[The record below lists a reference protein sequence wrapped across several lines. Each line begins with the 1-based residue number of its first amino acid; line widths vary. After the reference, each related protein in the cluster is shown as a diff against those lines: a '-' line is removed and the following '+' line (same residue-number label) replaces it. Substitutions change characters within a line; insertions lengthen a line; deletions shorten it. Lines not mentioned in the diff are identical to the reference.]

1 MEKYNFYKVKFISNF
16 IYFIS
21 IPIISY
27 IFLTYFYETDILNI
41 KGFLYSYFLG
51 IFLINIFSN
60 IFDFINYKIITS
72 KNNENT
78 NNQSENINENNSKI
92 KNKSRRLKE
101 IRILDSNKEK
111 YIKNNLFFI
120 IGTTIYIIL
129 FINFIDIPLKYFGI
143 TTGLINLIIY
153 FSKILLFSGTAIPLN
168 IFITTQEFYSNK
180 SILILTI
187 NKLLLFTTLGLILL
201 DNLNL
206 KGLVLT
212 ISLLELLEVIFKIV
226 LIKIIEKLD

>member
-1 MEKYNFYKVKFISNF
+1 MNN
-16 IYFIS
+16 
-21 IPIISY
+21 
-27 IFLTYFYETDILNI
+27 LTNY
-41 KGFLYSYFLG
+41 
-51 IFLINIFSN
+51 INIDN
-60 IFDFINYKIITS
+60 IY
-72 KNNENT
+72 
-78 NNQSENINENNSKI
+78 
-92 KNKSRRLKE
+92 
-101 IRILDSNKEK
+101 
-111 YIKNNLFFI
+111 
-120 IGTTIYIIL
+120 
-129 FINFIDIPLKYFGI
+129 IPLKYFGL

-212 ISLLELLEVIFKIV
+212 ISLLELIGVIFKIV
-226 LIKIIEKLD
+226 LIKGVEEERKTTLF

>member
-27 IFLTYFYETDILNI
+27 IFLTCFYETDILNI

-72 KNNENT
+72 KNIQNI

-120 IGTTIYIIL
+120 IGTSIYIIL
-129 FINFIDIPLKYFGI
+129 FINFIDIPLKYFGL

-212 ISLLELLEVIFKIV
+212 ISLLELIEVIFKIV
-226 LIKIIEKLD
+226 LIKVIEKLD